1 MSPLAP
7 PLLDETCDQLDDS
20 LEHSDGTTA
29 ADALVRLAVGIGGL
43 RHTGDVAVISSYRGW
58 LDRLIRRH
66 SDQLGSWPSARRQL
80 TELARHLDDFYTQA
94 WQQQEHGEA
103 DRRVTIADES
113 GLTLKDRILLALG
126 QSPLPLRP
134 SDLVAATGVDPT
146 QVSRA
151 LRQLV
156 LVGKIEQ
163 VDSPTTAVDDRARW
177 YAPSARTA
185 AGKPTAPLPP
195 GTGMRYVVVYTP
207 GAPTATVR
215 DTVDGHEEPAR
226 VESSAG

>member
-1 MSPLAP
+1 MGSLAP
-7 PLLDETCDQLDDS
+7 PRLDEALGQLDAS

-43 RHTGDVAVISSYRGW
+43 RHDGDVAAIASYRGW

-66 SDQLGSWPSARRQL
+66 STQLRSWPSAQHQL
-80 TELARHLDDFYTQA
+80 TEIARHLDDLYSHM
-94 WQQQEHGEA
+94 WQQQEHAEA
-103 DRRVTIADES
+103 DRRVATAVETD
-113 GLTLKDRILLALG
+113 LTLKDRILRALG

-134 SDLVAATGVDPT
+134 SDLIAGTGVGPT

-156 LVGKIEQ
+156 HDGKIEP
-163 VDSPTTAVDDRARW
+163 VDAPTDVADERARW
-177 YAPSARTA
+177 YAPSDRTA
-185 AGKPTAPLPP
+185 AGNPAVPPLS
-195 GTGMRYVVVYTP
+195 GTGLRYVVVYTP
-207 GAPTATVR
+207 GAATATVR

-226 VESSAG
+226 VVSSAG